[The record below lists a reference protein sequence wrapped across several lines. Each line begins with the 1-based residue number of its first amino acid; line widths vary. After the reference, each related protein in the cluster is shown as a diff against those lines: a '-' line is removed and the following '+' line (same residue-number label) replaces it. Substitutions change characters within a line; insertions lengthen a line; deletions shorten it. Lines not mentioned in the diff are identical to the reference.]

1 MVNIQIG
8 NTFRVIWRVLTN
20 SAALPFE
27 GRDIRLVL
35 ASPSGKPMRVNPVV
49 SPDDNAA
56 LTFVFQGSEQKEA
69 GVYRL
74 ILVENKSD
82 LSQALVD
89 EVMAFRLVMTADE
102 ATPDIPEIDGEFQVN
117 VATGNIRI
125 SWQGD
130 SAYESW
136 LRVMKPEKGADS
148 EEDFLA
154 WLRAQSVFEEETDT
168 VTPDDKVAIVQGGVN
183 KLVGIRILTAG
194 AKYVLPFSGG
204 TVPDELH
211 DKIVEAYNTDPQSMP
226 DVFVRWD
233 NDGNIG
239 VLPIFRVY
247 LDSSHTRLRLIDFG
261 DKNAYVRL
269 TVISSAPPYAYT
281 CEHRVSDDVF
291 LFRSGGTM
299 KGALN
304 VQEPVSDSNA
314 ATKRYVDEA
323 VAAAVSGI
331 RIIGGAQE
339 TTLARDDDGTI
350 PLKLGD
356 ALSYTDRLNLVW
368 S

>member
-1 MVNIQIG
+1 MAR
-8 NTFRVIWRVLTN
+8 FF
-20 SAALPFE
+20 S
-27 GRDIRLVL
+27 
-35 ASPSGKPMRVNPVV
+35 
-49 SPDDNAA
+49 
-56 LTFVFQGSEQKEA
+56 KEE
-69 GVYRL
+69 VENLRRQ
-74 ILVENKSD
+74 ILVVGKKD
-82 LSQALVD
+82 
-89 EVMAFRLVMTADE
+89 T
-102 ATPDIPEIDGEFQVN
+102 
-117 VATGNIRI
+117 
-125 SWQGD
+125 
-130 SAYESW
+130 
-136 LRVMKPEKGADS
+136 
-148 EEDFLA
+148 DFT
-154 WLRAQSVFEEETDT
+154 ETDA

-269 TVISSAPPYAYT
+269 TVTSAASPYAYT

-291 LFRSGGTM
+291 LFRSGGTL

-323 VAAAVSGI
+323 VASAVSGI
-331 RIIGGAQE
+331 RIIGGTQE